1 MRKEQPELFRAL
13 IAADWKVS
21 PEELEALRTETADG
35 WLRVLRTQIAKLID
49 AQDRNLEAGADTVAA
64 ILANQV
70 AKHLEMIGRAVNEL
84 GGASVTNIQN
94 NVVLSP
100 AFWQVRSAILK
111 ALAPYP
117 EARSAVL
124 QALRAHVIG
133 DDADAAGG
141 APVPALAH
149 MRVNGEP
156 RS

>member
-1 MRKEQPELFRAL
+1 
-13 IAADWKVS
+13 
-21 PEELEALRTETADG
+21 
-35 WLRVLRTQIAKLID
+35 
-49 AQDRNLEAGADTVAA
+49 
-64 ILANQV
+64 
-70 AKHLEMIGRAVNEL
+70 MIGRAVNEL

-124 QALRAHVIG
+124 QALRAHVTG

-141 APVPALAH
+141 APVPALEH
-149 MRVNGEP
+149 MRVDAEA